1 MKRHPIDWEKIF
13 ANGTTDKGL
22 ISEIYKQVI
31 EFNNKNYPVE
41 KWIGDLHR
49 HFSKEDLQVA
59 NRQKK
64 RCSTLLIIR
73 EMQTK
78 TTIKHH
84 LTQFRMVIIK
94 KSTNNNCQRGCGEK
108 GMLLHCWWE
117 HKLLQSLWRTV
128 WSFLKN

>member
-73 EMQTK
+73 EMQIEITMRY
-78 TTIKHH
+78 H
-84 LTQFRMVIIK
+84 LATVRTGIIK
-94 KSTNNNCQRGCGEK
+94 MSTDNKCSRGCRKK
-108 GMLLHCWWE
+108 GTLLHCW
-117 HKLLQSLWRTV
+117 
-128 WSFLKN
+128 

>member
-13 ANGTTDKGL
+13 AKGATEKGL
-22 ISEIYKQVI
+22 ISKIYKQVI
-31 EFNNKNYPVE
+31 PFNNNKNYPIE

-73 EMQTK
+73 EMQIKITMRYHLK
-78 TTIKHH
+78 TVRTG
-84 LTQFRMVIIK
+84 IIK
-94 KSTNNNCQRGCGEK
+94 MSTDNKYSRGCGKK
-108 GMLLHCWWE
+108 GTLLYCW
-117 HKLLQSLWRTV
+117 
-128 WSFLKN
+128 